1 LRNASK
7 SYIIYIT
14 YKIVKELAI
23 MAIDQSK
30 NAQILLT
37 IPHELKEK
45 IEDYRFENRIQSRNA
60 AILEL
65 IKTALELNKQ
75 AKPTE

>member
-1 LRNASK
+1 
-7 SYIIYIT
+7 
-14 YKIVKELAI
+14 

-30 NAQILLT
+30 NTQLLLT
-37 IPHELKEK
+37 LPHELKEK
-45 IEDYRFENRIQSRNA
+45 IDDYRFENRIQSRNA